1 MKKLYKFDII
11 LRERAIPYFDYFC
24 NKYKKRCKAIY
35 KNKIYKLDKLH
46 SLYFFENN
54 NIKFTII
61 TFVDLEHFKNE
72 IENCTLF
79 DIQEKKKHIKINSD
93 ILPKNLIFNIFK
105 MEYKI
110 NEGEN
115 IIKIFGKI
123 FVQNNIDK
131 CIMVYRNKILP
142 LQEFIKIEKCEKE
155 KFEILLI
162 GFAEISKEGFIFSK
176 YNILKD
182 KKENKKENIS
192 TNEKPRKQKTENKET
207 ENKESNIIFSELE
220 SENNNYINKDFIY
233 EIQVKHYKNK
243 LNSESNLTN
252 EINDILL
259 TLEKNIIISIGQT
272 NTDKNYNSLFIENS
286 NSILSITKD
295 IKECDLI
302 LNNKY
307 DSKFNDITL
316 THLFNGYTLLY
327 SLLDKNKVCTNK
339 IKDMSFMF
347 YDCNSL
353 LSFTDLTKWNISK
366 ITGINSMFY
375 NCSSLFI
382 IVPLFYQL
390 LIFLG
395 LIQMI

>member
-1 MKKLYKFDII
+1 
-11 LRERAIPYFDYFC
+11 
-24 NKYKKRCKAIY
+24 
-35 KNKIYKLDKLH
+35 
-46 SLYFFENN
+46 
-54 NIKFTII
+54 
-61 TFVDLEHFKNE
+61 
-72 IENCTLF
+72 
-79 DIQEKKKHIKINSD
+79 
-93 ILPKNLIFNIFK
+93 

-142 LQEFIKIEKCEKE
+142 LQEYIKIEKCEKE

-162 GFAEISKEGFIFSK
+162 DFAEISEEGFIFSK
-176 YNILKD
+176 CNILKD
-182 KKENKKENIS
+182 KKEDKKENIS
-192 TNEKPRKQKTENKET
+192 TNEKPRKHKTENKET
-207 ENKESNIIFSELE
+207 ENKEKESNIIFSGLE
-220 SENNNYINKDFIY
+220 SENNNYINKNFIN
-233 EIQVKHYKNK
+233 ENQGIHYKNK
-243 LNSESNLTN
+243 SINESNSKNKIN
-252 EINDILL
+252 EINDMLL
-259 TLEKNIIISIGQT
+259 TLKIISKGQKNT
-272 NTDKNYNSLFIENS
+272 NKDYNSFFIENS

-353 LSFTDLTKWNISK
+353 LSFTDLTKWNKSK

-375 NCSSLFI
+375 KCSSLISIPDISRFNTNDI
-382 IVPLFYQL
+382 EDMSSVFNGCSS
-390 LIFLG
+390 LISLPDISKWNMQNATDIHSIFKN
-395 LIQMI
+395 